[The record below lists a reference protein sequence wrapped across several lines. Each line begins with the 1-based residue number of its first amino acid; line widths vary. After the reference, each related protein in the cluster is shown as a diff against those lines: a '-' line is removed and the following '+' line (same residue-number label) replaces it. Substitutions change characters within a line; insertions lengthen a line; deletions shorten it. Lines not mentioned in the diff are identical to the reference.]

1 MQVSTKTVARGSSEM
16 LAQSAEQACNES
28 QDAPTDE
35 HDTST
40 PFELSQ
46 TPKIEPTQ
54 AKIALLLR
62 QMLSL
67 PRLQLQPLLKQNRL
81 KKPSSKPKLGLHES
95 EEQGVVGNLRTSTT
109 G

>member
-1 MQVSTKTVARGSSEM
+1 MQVSTKTVARGSSEL

-40 PFELSQ
+40 HSELSQ
-46 TPKIEPTQ
+46 TPEIESTQ
-54 AKIALLLR
+54 AKCAT
-62 QMLSL
+62 
-67 PRLQLQPLLKQNRL
+67 LKADVVSAPASAPAPAQTKSL
-81 KKPSSKPKLGLHES
+81 KKPSSKPKQGLHES
-95 EEQGVVGNLRTSTT
+95 EEQGMVGNLRTSTT